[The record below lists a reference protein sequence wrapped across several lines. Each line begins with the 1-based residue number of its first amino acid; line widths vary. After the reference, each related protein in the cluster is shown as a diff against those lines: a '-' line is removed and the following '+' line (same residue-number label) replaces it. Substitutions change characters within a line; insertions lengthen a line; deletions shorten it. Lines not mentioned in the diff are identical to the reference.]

1 MVLPVGG
8 GDLRNQR
15 DRGDASVEA
24 VIIVPVI
31 VVLTLLVVQF
41 VLVWHGTHVAQA
53 AAQTAA
59 RTAAAYRA
67 DPGTGQA
74 AGDAYLAEVAPNLL
88 PGRTVTVTADAD
100 RGHRHR
106 AGPGADDSAVRQL
119 RHPGDRHRSPGAV
132 RRNWR
137 RAMTSRCRD
146 RVTRVVPIGI
156 VGR

>member
-1 MVLPVGG
+1 MAAVARP
-8 GDLRNQR
+8 R

-67 DPGTGQA
+67 DPGDR
-74 AGDAYLAEVAPNLL
+74 AGRRGRLPRRGRPEPAPR
-88 PGRTVTVTADAD
+88 PHRHRDRATPTTVTAVVQAQVLTILPF
-100 RGHRHR
+100 
-106 AGPGADDSAVRQL
+106 AGFDIQETATAPRERFVENG
-119 RHPGDRHRSPGAV
+119 
-132 RRNWR
+132 R
-137 RAMTSRCRD
+137 RAMTSRRRD
-146 RVTRVVPIGI
+146 RLTRVVSIGI

>member
-1 MVLPVGG
+1 MVRTRDKPARGSVLGRWRR
-8 GDLRNQR
+8 LRNQG

-88 PGRTVTVTADAD
+88 PGRTVTVTADAS
-100 RGHRHR
+100 
-106 AGPGADDSAVRQL
+106 AATAAVRAQVL
-119 RHPGDRHRSPGAV
+119 TILPFASFDIQETATAPRERFVG
-132 RRNWR
+132 
-137 RAMTSRCRD
+137 
-146 RVTRVVPIGI
+146 IG
-156 VGR
+156 GGP